1 MKVPVVMPQLGLT
14 MTEGSVNAW
23 LMKTGDAVH
32 KGDMLFVVSTDKA
45 DMEVESLDEGSLSEI
60 VVQPGNV
67 VPVGTVIAYLTKPG
81 DEPPDGSTPPKTIP
95 GPPPAATL
103 EKEMPSPAV
112 EKAPVVTSEPVS
124 KEEEVRA
131 SPRARRLAR
140 QLGVDLSGVTGSG
153 RDGRIVEEDVRRAQ
167 GAASPP
173 APVAPMS
180 SQDLR
185 RRRLIAEKL
194 TQSIQTIPHFTV
206 SAEVNAKELMALRE
220 SLKGPVQLQSNL
232 KLTMT
237 DLLLKALGLALEE
250 TPGMKAVWE
259 EGILR
264 AYGGCDLGLAIA
276 TDKGVVAPVMRGV
289 DGLELVDI
297 GRRRN
302 EATEKARAGRFSLT
316 DLEGGIGTLSN
327 LGMYRV
333 DQFQALITPGQSFI
347 LAVGKIDNRPWV
359 DKGLLTVAPTLR
371 LNLSVDHRVADGAQ
385 AARFL
390 GKIAELIENP
400 YRLLWEPKKSR

>member
-1 MKVPVVMPQLGLT
+1 
-14 MTEGSVNAW
+14 
-23 LMKTGDAVH
+23 
-32 KGDMLFVVSTDKA
+32 
-45 DMEVESLDEGSLSEI
+45 
-60 VVQPGNV
+60 
-67 VPVGTVIAYLTKPG
+67 
-81 DEPPDGSTPPKTIP
+81 
-95 GPPPAATL
+95 
-103 EKEMPSPAV
+103 
-112 EKAPVVTSEPVS
+112 
-124 KEEEVRA
+124 
-131 SPRARRLAR
+131 
-140 QLGVDLSGVTGSG
+140 
-153 RDGRIVEEDVRRAQ
+153 
-167 GAASPP
+167 
-173 APVAPMS
+173 
-180 SQDLR
+180 
-185 RRRLIAEKL
+185 
-194 TQSIQTIPHFTV
+194 
-206 SAEVNAKELMALRE
+206 
-220 SLKGPVQLQSNL
+220 
-232 KLTMT
+232 MT